1 MSYTSNIFCSLI
13 TCSTCQYHISQN
25 QNLGLYQKEKTDSNQ
40 EHTCTSTHSKSII
53 YKGLLTQKKKKV
65 LQLAYAKK
73 SPIMVTEL
81 EELNDV
87 RPGLG
92 GPNLTLVFENCKAR
106 DG

>member
-13 TCSTCQYHISQN
+13 RCSTCQYHISQN
-25 QNLGLYQKEKTDSNQ
+25 QNLGLYQKD
-40 EHTCTSTHSKSII
+40 TCTYTHSKFLI

-73 SPIMVTEL
+73 SPIMVAEL